1 MSLFSKLNQIKDL
14 KNQAKSLQS
23 QLAQE
28 TVTIEK
34 NGIILVMDG
43 NQKITKLNIDPELL
57 TPERKEKLENALIDI
72 HDEAIKKVQR
82 LMAEKIRTSGNFNIP
97 GLT

>member
-14 KNQAKSLQS
+14 KEQAKSLQT

-28 TVTIEK
+28 SVTVEK
-34 NGIILVMDG
+34 HGITLIMDG
-43 NQKITKLNIDPELL
+43 NQKITKLSINPEYL
-57 TPERKEKLENALIDI
+57 TVDRKEKLENTLIDI
-72 HDEAIKKVQR
+72 HEEAIKKVQR
-82 LMAEKIRTSGNFNIP
+82 VMAEKVKASGNFNIP